1 MPMSRYANRH
11 HRQTEPPIIVA
22 TAIDTRVVIQ
32 GENLDVNELDA
43 VRRELLEC
51 KQKHS
56 KVIKEHN
63 KMMKQA
69 DEALEMCLKKTKSL
83 NSDTKKLGGYLLE
96 YESIIQHL
104 EKAGQITFR
113 NRPVGKQNCSTR
125 TVANMEFVYIH
136 DKDGNEISFQDLPD
150 ELQKL
155 ENNNTKLKVLCEKL
169 IKQSLPTGGT
179 LQINMKPGDV
189 DVSLNHDESGVISAI
204 DVDYDNNYKEWS
216 WRGIDYKIDIDNKR
230 VLDMEGR
237 QVGETIGKIPTL
249 WDKWWEELD

>member
-22 TAIDTRVVIQ
+22 TVADTRVVIQ
-32 GENLDVNELDA
+32 GENLDVNELDE

-56 KVIKEHN
+56 KVIKEHS
-63 KMMKQA
+63 KIMKQA

-83 NSDTKKLGGYLLE
+83 NSDTKRLGKYLVN
-96 YESIIQHL
+96 YEAIIQHL
-104 EKAGQITFR
+104 ETEGHIKFR
-113 NRPVGKQNCSTR
+113 NRPVGKRNCSTR
-125 TVANMEFVYIH
+125 TVDNMDFVFIH
-136 DKDGNEISFQDLPD
+136 DKEGNEISFQDLPD
-150 ELQKL
+150 VLQKL
-155 ENNNTKLKVLCEKL
+155 EDRNNATKLLCEKL
-169 IKQSLPTGGT
+169 LKQTLSTGGT
-179 LQINMKPGDV
+179 LK
-189 DVSLNHDESGVISAI
+189 ISKEPNGEI
-204 DVDYDNNYKEWS
+204 TLDNNYKDFS